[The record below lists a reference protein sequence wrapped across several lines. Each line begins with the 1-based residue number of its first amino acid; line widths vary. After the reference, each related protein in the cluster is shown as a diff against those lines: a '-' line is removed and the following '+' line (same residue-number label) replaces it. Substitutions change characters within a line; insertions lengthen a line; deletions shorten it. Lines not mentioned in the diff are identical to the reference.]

1 MKNKIIR
8 CRKIKIKMNLFLIW
22 KKMMKN
28 NHLQIINIHFYTI
41 NNNRIKILF
50 KKKYY
55 YKIINF
61 LKMI

>member
-8 CRKIKIKMNLFLIW
+8 CREIKIKMNQFLIW

-41 NNNRIKILF
+41 NNKNRIKILF
-50 KKKYY
+50 GKE
-55 YKIINF
+55 
-61 LKMI
+61 